1 MQSPSTPS
9 NAMTNAPYKF
19 QMACSCEHYT
29 AKPRARFASP
39 ILTPQHN
46 EELASMVIQHQGA
59 TNCGGGSTEDSTIWC
74 FKDDACVNWV
84 HEHDAVANNPGSSFV
99 PIGAGPGFGPT
110 GIAPIPVIPDARTRS
125 RSPTIFHRVQQWLHT
140 LPHVADIAEINCIC
154 SAAIRDRR

>member
-1 MQSPSTPS
+1 
-9 NAMTNAPYKF
+9 MTTAPYKF

-46 EELASMVIQHQGA
+46 DELAGMVIQHQGA
-59 TNCGGGSTEDSTIWC
+59 TNCGGGSTEDLTIWC
-74 FKDDACVNWV
+74 FKDDVCVNWV
-84 HEHDAVANNPGSSFV
+84 HERDTVATNP
-99 PIGAGPGFGPT
+99 PIGAGPPSFGPS
-110 GIAPIPVIPDARTRS
+110 GIAPIPIIPDARTRS
-125 RSPTIFHRVQQWLHT
+125 GSPTILHRVQQWLHT